1 MTSKIYSLLPWILRL
16 NSTVLQKLEFMDID
30 KLNKDFAEI
39 ADKINELD
47 ELAYSDERYDDL
59 EEELHDLEDDFIDE
73 FGDYLEKAI
82 AEVHEEF
89 CPDNDV
95 LLPIAYFA
103 KNYIRNQKDNQG
115 RYSYD
120 IEFGEGVPVTVK
132 QFGDQEV
139 KLVLV
144 PGPTRLI
151 VTVGETAKHV
161 AWRAK

>member
-1 MTSKIYSLLPWILRL
+1 MTTKIYPLLPWILRL
-16 NSTVLQKLEFMDID
+16 NSTVLHKLEFMDID

-47 ELAYSDERYDDL
+47 ELDYSDERYDDL

-82 AEVHEEF
+82 EEVHDEF

>member
-1 MTSKIYSLLPWILRL
+1 
-16 NSTVLQKLEFMDID
+16 MDID

-47 ELAYSDERYDDL
+47 ELDYSDERYDDL
-59 EEELHDLEDDFIDE
+59 EEELHDMEDDFIE
-73 FGDYLEKAI
+73 AFGEYLEEAI
-82 AEVHEEF
+82 EGVHDEF

-120 IEFGEGVPVTVK
+120 IEYGEGVPVTVK

-151 VTVGETAKHV
+151 VTVGESAKHV

>member
-1 MTSKIYSLLPWILRL
+1 
-16 NSTVLQKLEFMDID
+16 MDID

-47 ELAYSDERYDDL
+47 ELDYSDERYDDL
-59 EEELHDLEDDFIDE
+59 EEELHDMEDNFIEE
-73 FGDYLEKAI
+73 FGEYLEEAI
-82 AEVHEEF
+82 EGVHDEF

-120 IEFGEGVPVTVK
+120 IEYGEGVPVTVK

-151 VTVGETAKHV
+151 VTVGESAKHV

>member
-1 MTSKIYSLLPWILRL
+1 
-16 NSTVLQKLEFMDID
+16 MDVD
-30 KLNKDFAEI
+30 KLNRDFALI

-47 ELAYSDERYDDL
+47 ELDYNDERYDDL
-59 EEELHDLEDDFIDE
+59 EEELHDLEDAFIEEFGADLEEAIALVHDE
-73 FGDYLEKAI
+73 F
-82 AEVHEEF
+82 F
-89 CPDNDV
+89 PDNEV

-120 IEFGEGVPVTVK
+120 VEYGEGVPVQVDD
-132 QFGDQEV
+132 FPDQEV
-139 KLVLV
+139 RLVLV

-151 VTVGETAKHV
+151 VTVGNTAKQV

>member
-1 MTSKIYSLLPWILRL
+1 MEFEIEL
-16 NSTVLQKLEFMDID
+16 NSFAKKQQFMDIN
-30 KLNKDFAEI
+30 KLNEDFAKI

-47 ELAYSDERYDDL
+47 ELDYSDERYDDL
-59 EEELHDLEDDFIDE
+59 EEELHDMEDDFIEE
-73 FGDYLEKAI
+73 FGEYLEDAI
-82 AEVHEEF
+82 EGVHDKF

-103 KNYIRNQKDNQG
+103 KNYIRNQKDHKG

-120 IEFGEGVPVTVK
+120 IEYGEGVPVTVK

-151 VTVGETAKHV
+151 VTIGESAKQV
-161 AWRAK
+161 AWKAD

>member
-1 MTSKIYSLLPWILRL
+1 
-16 NSTVLQKLEFMDID
+16 MDID
-30 KLNKDFAEI
+30 KLNKDFAVI

-47 ELAYSDERYDDL
+47 ELSYSDERYDEL
-59 EEELHDLEDDFIDE
+59 EEELHDLEDDFIEE
-73 FGDYLEKAI
+73 FGDYLEEAI
-82 AEVHEEF
+82 EAVHDEF

-120 IEFGEGVPVTVK
+120 IEFGEGVPVQVEE
-132 QFGDQEV
+132 FAGQEV

-151 VTVGETAKHV
+151 VTVGESAKHV

>member
-1 MTSKIYSLLPWILRL
+1 
-16 NSTVLQKLEFMDID
+16 MDID

-47 ELAYSDERYDDL
+47 ELDYSDERYDDL
-59 EEELHDLEDDFIDE
+59 EEELHDMEDDFIEE
-73 FGDYLEKAI
+73 FGDYLEEAI
-82 AEVHEEF
+82 EGVHDEF

-120 IEFGEGVPVTVK
+120 IEYGEGVPVTVK

-151 VTVGETAKHV
+151 VTVGESAKHV